1 MVDLDTR
8 DYLVRLDRFLLNQT
22 LQPSFSDIQ
31 DRIEGFLKNTVSQKK
46 ADGVV
51 FGLSGGIDS
60 VTVAYLAA
68 KVFGK
73 KALALVMPDS
83 TVSPSSETGDA
94 LKVIGDLGLDYKLI
108 DIDVIHKI
116 YSNYLEPDELAL
128 GNLRAR
134 IRANIIYYY
143 ANLKNYLV
151 LGTSNKSEYLIG
163 YFTKFGDGSADILPI
178 VHLYKTQVRKLAELL
193 GVPNNIIT
201 KRSSPNLWKG
211 HDAEEEIGISYE
223 KIDVILSCIVGSG
236 WTLPMFMDMVTGI
249 PKKDV
254 EKIYQMYQNTQHKRI
269 LPEGVERHQPFID
282 VRDD

>member
-1 MVDLDTR
+1 M
-8 DYLVRLDRFLLNQT
+8 DYLERLDIILGETNGTQ
-22 LQPSFSDIQ
+22 IQ
-31 DRIEGFLKNTVSQKK
+31 RAIEAFLKNTVSQKK

-68 KVFGK
+68 KTFGK

-116 YSNYLEPDELAL
+116 YSNHLEPDERAL

-134 IRANIIYYY
+134 IRSNIIYYY

-178 VHLYKTQVRKLAELL
+178 VELYKTQVRKFAEFL
-193 GVPNNIIT
+193 GVPNNIVT

-223 KIDVILSCIVGSG
+223 KIDVILNCLVDQNMPFGVFVSA
-236 WTLPMFMDMVTGI
+236 TEGI
-249 PKKDV
+249 PEKYI
-254 EKIYQMYQNTQHKRI
+254 EKIYQMYQNTKHKRI
-269 LPEGVERHQPFID
+269 LPERPTLQRW
-282 VRDD
+282 RDD

>member
-1 MVDLDTR
+1 M
-8 DYLVRLDRFLLNQT
+8 DYNEKLSQIISLPDYASVQQN
-22 LQPSFSDIQ
+22 
-31 DRIEGFLKNTVSQKK
+31 IEEFLKNMVSQKK

-73 KALALVMPDS
+73 NALALVMPDS

-94 LKVIGDLGLDYKLI
+94 LKVIGEIGLDYKLI

-116 YSNYLEPDELAL
+116 YSNHLEPDERAL

-134 IRANIIYYY
+134 IRSNIIYYY

-151 LGTSNKSEYLIG
+151 LGTSDKSEYLIG

-178 VHLYKTQVRKLAELL
+178 VGLYKTQVRKFAEFL

-223 KIDVILSCIVGSG
+223 KIDVILERLVDEGMPFRIFFGS
-236 WTLPMFMDMVTGI
+236 TTGI

-254 EKIYQMYQNTQHKRI
+254 EKIYQMYQKSQHKRI
-269 LPEGVERHQPFID
+269 LPEKLRELEQFGVW
-282 VRDD
+282 RDD

>member
-1 MVDLDTR
+1 M
-8 DYLVRLDRFLLNQT
+8 DYNEKLLQIT
-22 LQPSFSDIQ
+22 SLPDCATIQ
-31 DRIEGFLKNTVSQKK
+31 QNIEKFLKNMVSQKK

-73 KALALVMPDS
+73 NALALVMPDS
-83 TVSPSSETGDA
+83 RVSPSSETGDA
-94 LKVIGDLGLDYKLI
+94 LKVIGEIGLDYKLI

-116 YSNYLEPDELAL
+116 YSNHLEPDERAL

-134 IRANIIYYY
+134 IRSNIIYYY

-151 LGTSNKSEYLIG
+151 LGTSDKSEYLIG

-178 VHLYKTQVRKLAELL
+178 VELYKTQVRKFAEFL
-193 GVPNNIIT
+193 GVPNNIVT

-223 KIDVILSCIVGSG
+223 EIDSALYCLIDKKLSVDETIQKTEISR
-236 WTLPMFMDMVTGI
+236 
-249 PKKDV
+249 KSV

-269 LPEGVERHQPFID
+269 LPERV
-282 VRDD
+282 